1 MRKLIHALR
10 EALQVEDAVDG
21 EYVGPDEYRGIIGK
35 CPDTWNFDGK
45 SCQQVR
51 PGPKKFRIGS
61 FEPEIRDKLRAAK
74 KDGAEKDGAKAE
86 PAAKKP
92 EEPAR
97 KKRVLPE
104 NPIAKEA
111 TVPPPNGKTYDVD
124 PRADADKDGVTD
136 AARVGLCGTC
146 VAPPPAIP
154 RLPNLTADEREVE
167 GRFASAFEEDPMALV
182 DEYLDRLAQG
192 KIGDAPNVFST
203 DDAKL
208 LSPDY
213 NPSGSDADKKDAMGR
228 YNVVV
233 HQTANAIAKKAFLK
247 KLDELAALPE
257 GDPKRSVLMTN
268 GGVACHGEDTPILM
282 FDGSVRMVQDI
293 APGEQVMGP
302 DSKPRVVLVAHR
314 GLGDLYNVVPKRG
327 ASFVVNDEH
336 VLSLKEISRN
346 GTNPERQRLRTVNIK
361 VKDVLARGKRFAKN
375 SWLYR
380 TGVEFAA
387 APVPLDPY
395 FLGLWLGDGTHS
407 LPAITS
413 ADPEIAAFMESFA
426 ATFPG
431 IRLVVHAKKSGGLSR
446 TKDNKSSS
454 YQLSKVGK
462 MGMRPGRLP
471 PEPNP
476 VTKLLSEIGVLH
488 NKHIPASY
496 LINSQTVRLGL
507 LAGLLD
513 SDGYLDKLGGYEIT
527 TKDAKLAETIA
538 FLGRSLGFGVTQALK
553 RTRYKGESRAY
564 HRLHVAGDVD
574 RIPVRVE
581 RKKSP
586 VRRAR
591 TATGRRNR
599 DTLHTGYALT
609 SLGKGAFFGFTLDG
623 DGLYLLGDFTVTHN
637 SGKGY
642 ALGRVDETKAL
653 AQQVGAIW
661 DSAGEQNGTEAP
673 WVLEEAK
680 KRGLKSVFVFVDSD
694 PKETWA
700 NPKRGVIE
708 RAKKTGR
715 MVDARVFADSY
726 AIGARNFQAMSDKHK
741 GDKDAEFFV
750 LSSREGAP
758 QRVPAVPEA
767 ALKSDEDDI
776 YQQSLEA
783 IHAIKDLP
791 PAIKRGGTISQRIW
805 RPE

>member
-10 EALQVEDAVDG
+10 EVLQVEDAVDG

-45 SCQQVR
+45 TCQQVR

-74 KDGAEKDGAKAE
+74 KDGAKAE

-104 NPIAKEA
+104 NPIAQEA
-111 TVPPPNGKTYDVD
+111 TVPPPKGKTYDVD
-124 PRADADKDGVTD
+124 PGADADKDGVTD

-167 GRFASAFEEDPMALV
+167 GRFASAFEEDPGALV

-213 NPSGSDADKKDAMGR
+213 NPSGSDEGKKDAMGR

-233 HQTANAIAKKAFLK
+233 HQTANAIAKQAFIK
-247 KLDELAALPE
+247 KLDELTDLPE
-257 GDPKRSVLMTN
+257 GDPRRSVLMTN
-268 GGVACHGEDTPILM
+268 GGVA
-282 FDGSVRMVQDI
+282 
-293 APGEQVMGP
+293 
-302 DSKPRVVLVAHR
+302 
-314 GLGDLYNVVPKRG
+314 
-327 ASFVVNDEH
+327 
-336 VLSLKEISRN
+336 
-346 GTNPERQRLRTVNIK
+346 
-361 VKDVLARGKRFAKN
+361 
-375 SWLYR
+375 
-380 TGVEFAA
+380 
-387 APVPLDPY
+387 
-395 FLGLWLGDGTHS
+395 
-407 LPAITS
+407 
-413 ADPEIAAFMESFA
+413 
-426 ATFPG
+426 
-431 IRLVVHAKKSGGLSR
+431 
-446 TKDNKSSS
+446 
-454 YQLSKVGK
+454 
-462 MGMRPGRLP
+462 
-471 PEPNP
+471 
-476 VTKLLSEIGVLH
+476 
-488 NKHIPASY
+488 
-496 LINSQTVRLGL
+496 
-507 LAGLLD
+507 
-513 SDGYLDKLGGYEIT
+513 
-527 TKDAKLAETIA
+527 
-538 FLGRSLGFGVTQALK
+538 
-553 RTRYKGESRAY
+553 
-564 HRLHVAGDVD
+564 
-574 RIPVRVE
+574 
-581 RKKSP
+581 
-586 VRRAR
+586 
-591 TATGRRNR
+591 
-599 DTLHTGYALT
+599 
-609 SLGKGAFFGFTLDG
+609 
-623 DGLYLLGDFTVTHN
+623 
-637 SGKGY
+637 SGKGF

-805 RPE
+805 RTS